1 MRVFVRKAIWSSCP
15 VFEIPGKSLIA
26 KQIKIE
32 LLKNSELNAIK
43 SQLDKLKLVLKS
55 ENAEQIVDEIKNL
68 EKISEFY
75 VERRMNASIKTL
87 IEGKGVDDI
96 L

>member
-1 MRVFVRKAIWSSCP
+1 MTVAQQVIAVFSGVRGFLDN
-15 VFEIPGKSLIA
+15 V
-26 KQIKIE
+26 E
-32 LLKNSELNAIK
+32 LG
-43 SQLDKLKLVLKS
+43 
-55 ENAEQIVDEIKNL
+55 EIKNL

>member
-1 MRVFVRKAIWSSCP
+1 MPFHLSASRKDQES
-15 VFEIPGKSLIA
+15 G
-26 KQIKIE
+26 
-32 LLKNSELNAIK
+32 
-43 SQLDKLKLVLKS
+43 
-55 ENAEQIVDEIKNL
+55 NAEQIVEEIKNL

>member
-1 MRVFVRKAIWSSCP
+1 M
-15 VFEIPGKSLIA
+15 
-26 KQIKIE
+26 
-32 LLKNSELNAIK
+32 LKNSEKMSQNLNHVINNF
-43 SQLDKLKLVLKS
+43 SS
-55 ENAEQIVDEIKNL
+55 ESPPGIDILMTDTIKNL

>member
-1 MRVFVRKAIWSSCP
+1 M
-15 VFEIPGKSLIA
+15 
-26 KQIKIE
+26 IKT
-32 LLKNSELNAIK
+32 
-43 SQLDKLKLVLKS
+43 QLDKLKLVLKS
-55 ENAEQIVDEIKNL
+55 ENAEQIVEEIKNL